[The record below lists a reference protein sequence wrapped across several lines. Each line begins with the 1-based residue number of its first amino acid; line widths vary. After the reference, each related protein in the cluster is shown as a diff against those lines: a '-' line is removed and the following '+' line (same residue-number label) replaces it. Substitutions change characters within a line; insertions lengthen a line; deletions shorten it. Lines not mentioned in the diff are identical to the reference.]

1 MCTAGHT
8 EALIGIQ
15 LLTRSCI
22 MARHTH
28 SALKSD
34 GHLNPAESQ
43 IHLPSIVLMQVL
55 PLLSP
60 ERGFPMQKGC
70 RALLID
76 KLGRLLAAASDGCCY
91 LLDAESLH
99 QDARLI
105 LHPSQTGFTFPLLML
120 HK

>member
-1 MCTAGHT
+1 MCVAGHE
-8 EALIGIQ
+8 EALVGMQ

-22 MARHTH
+22 MAHHMH
-28 SALKSD
+28 SALNSD
-34 GHLNPAESQ
+34 CHLNPAESQ
-43 IHLPSIVLMQVL
+43 HLPCITLMQVL

-76 KLGRLLAAASDGCCY
+76 KQGRLLAAASDGCCY

-105 LHPSQTGFTFPLLML
+105 LHPSQTGLPFPPACAAQ
-120 HK
+120 